1 MRRLDRL
8 RAAVFPP
15 GDLAQV
21 EGLAAGTGLLTGDVA
36 ERRARTAGLP
46 TAPCPQCGQE
56 GDVSV
61 LDLVDHRLVR
71 ICTACHH
78 RWTADGDFAGDP
90 PRD

>member
-1 MRRLDRL
+1 
-8 RAAVFPP
+8 VFPP
-15 GDLAQV
+15 EDLAQV

-36 ERRARTAGLP
+36 ERRARTSGLP
-46 TAPCPQCGQE
+46 TAPCPHCGKE

-71 ICTACHH
+71 TCAGCHH
-78 RWTADGDFAGDP
+78 RWTADDDFGGDL